1 MLLTKTF
8 GQYKSGSGP
17 DIMESDLNI
26 QVEYDVKE
34 NVVEEIKRIWS
45 YNYRY
50 RTVTDLTSI
59 FVESMGD
66 ATEMIL
72 ESIDW
77 REVYRETKHAELV
90 G

>member
-8 GQYKSGSGP
+8 GQYKKGSGP
-17 DIMESDLNI
+17 DVMESDLNI
-26 QVEYDVKE
+26 QVEYDPSEK
-34 NVVEEIKRIWS
+34 VVEEIKRVWA

-50 RTVTDLTSI
+50 RTVTDLTAI
-59 FVESMGD
+59 YVESMGK

-77 REVYRETKHAELV
+77 DEVARETRREALV